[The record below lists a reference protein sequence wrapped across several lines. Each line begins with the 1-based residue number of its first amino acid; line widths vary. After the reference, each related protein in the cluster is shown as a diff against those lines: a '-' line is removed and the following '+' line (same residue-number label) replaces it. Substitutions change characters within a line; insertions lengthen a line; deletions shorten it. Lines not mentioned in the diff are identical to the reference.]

1 MIITLRGLIKSM
13 QLNFKMHHRW
23 GKQSKFILIL
33 MIKTTLVR
41 NNHKFTLNKL
51 LVGSIYSEASQN
63 RNLKLNQKNLI
74 KFVLKMEQST
84 LKT

>member
-1 MIITLRGLIKSM
+1 M

-51 LVGSIYSEASQN
+51 LVGSIYLEASQGIAVDLN
-63 RNLKLNQKNLI
+63 TTPTSENKCTENTNKL
-74 KFVLKMEQST
+74 T
-84 LKT
+84 

>member
-1 MIITLRGLIKSM
+1 M

-51 LVGSIYSEASQN
+51 LVGSIYLEASQNIVVDLNTTPTSENKCTKNNDKLTKN
-63 RNLKLNQKNLI
+63 RNLKLNQK
-74 KFVLKMEQST
+74 T
-84 LKT
+84 

>member
-1 MIITLRGLIKSM
+1 M

-51 LVGSIYSEASQN
+51 LVGSIYLEASQN
-63 RNLKLNQKNLI
+63 IVVDLNTTPTSENKCTENTNKL
-74 KFVLKMEQST
+74 S
-84 LKT
+84 

>member
-1 MIITLRGLIKSM
+1 M

-51 LVGSIYSEASQN
+51 LVGSIYLEASQS
-63 RNLKLNQKNLI
+63 I
-74 KFVLKMEQST
+74 VVE
-84 LKT
+84 

>member
-1 MIITLRGLIKSM
+1 
-13 QLNFKMHHRW
+13 MHHRW

-51 LVGSIYSEASQN
+51 LVGSMYLEESQN
-63 RNLKLNQKNLI
+63 IVVDLNTTPTSENKCTKNNNKL
-74 KFVLKMEQST
+74 T
-84 LKT
+84 

>member
-1 MIITLRGLIKSM
+1 
-13 QLNFKMHHRW
+13 MHHRW

-51 LVGSIYSEASQN
+51 LVGSIYLEASQSIVVDLN
-63 RNLKLNQKNLI
+63 TTPSSENECTENTNKL
-74 KFVLKMEQST
+74 T
-84 LKT
+84 

>member
-1 MIITLRGLIKSM
+1 M

-51 LVGSIYSEASQN
+51 LVGSIYLEASQSIVVEKTYEHEIN
-63 RNLKLNQKNLI
+63 TNYLKLLMQ
-74 KFVLKMEQST
+74 
-84 LKT
+84 

>member
-1 MIITLRGLIKSM
+1 MLGKHAIKFWPSIWESM

-51 LVGSIYSEASQN
+51 LVGSIYLEASQGIVVD
-63 RNLKLNQKNLI
+63 LKYNTNI
-74 KFVLKMEQST
+74 
-84 LKT
+84 

>member
-1 MIITLRGLIKSM
+1 M

-41 NNHKFTLNKL
+41 NNHKFNLNKFL
-51 LVGSIYSEASQN
+51 TGFIYLEASQSIVVDLN
-63 RNLKLNQKNLI
+63 TTPTSEINVLQSNDKL
-74 KFVLKMEQST
+74 T
-84 LKT
+84 